1 MKTEDY
7 LQKVLER
14 ESLSEKSAE
23 IKALQDEKKEVDKLL
38 KDGFKESNP
47 KIRYAGS
54 YKKDT
59 MIRDSFDL
67 DISCYFKHEEDEAGE
82 TLEEIYNN
90 VRKTLET
97 KYIVTPKTSALRLEN
112 KNADKYGVYFHI
124 DVVPGR
130 FVDDKEQ
137 DTYLY
142 QKDGDKDR
150 LQTNLDKHIDHI
162 KNSGLTDVIKLV
174 KYWRT
179 RKGLQIR
186 TFVLEL
192 LVVEVLRKN
201 PPDTLEGRLKKFWKT
216 LTEEIEEIKIEDPAN
231 PTGNDLSRFF
241 DTIVKSTLSSH
252 ASIEIS
258 NIGNGNWENIFGK
271 IEEMS
276 EAQKVSSIKT
286 FSASIPQAAK
296 PWSF

>member
-1 MKTEDY
+1 
-7 LQKVLER
+7 
-14 ESLSEKSAE
+14 
-23 IKALQDEKKEVDKLL
+23 
-38 KDGFKESNP
+38 
-47 KIRYAGS
+47 
-54 YKKDT
+54 